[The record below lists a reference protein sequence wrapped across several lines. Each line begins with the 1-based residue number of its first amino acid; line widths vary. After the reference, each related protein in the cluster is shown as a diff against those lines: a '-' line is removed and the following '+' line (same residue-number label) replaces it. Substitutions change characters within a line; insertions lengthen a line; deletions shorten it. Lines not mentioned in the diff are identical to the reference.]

1 MGLRCVSQRQ
11 TGRSV
16 GDSETWVGV
25 CVIEVLE
32 PKWIACFE
40 EFFRLSGVSE
50 GDLIGVLAESQSR
63 PVLVD
68 LTEHALHRI
77 GARAVRVTVASP
89 ELQDPLPVRS
99 TGATYAYDGYPEIMQ
114 ALGTCSLVV
123 DCTVEG
129 LLHSKARQDL
139 LGAGGRVLMISN
151 EHPEVLER
159 CRVDPAVHARSLEA
173 LKLLD
178 AGSTMKV
185 TSKAGTNLTVDI
197 AGAPSRGGG
206 GILGPE
212 DKIAY
217 WPAGLCLCF
226 PLPNTTNGTV
236 VLDVGDVNLTF
247 KRYIESQVVLN
258 VENDRVTS
266 IEGLGLDAELMRTY
280 YEGWHDPNAYAVSHV
295 GWGLNPGARWD
306 ALTMYDKA
314 DINGTEMRAIAGS
327 FLFSTGANEFAER
340 FTSCHFD
347 LPMRNCDVVID
358 DTMVVEAGRLLE
370 MPVGGHG

>member
-1 MGLRCVSQRQ
+1 MWVWVCGVLPVDFVIRGVL
-11 TGRSV
+11 
-16 GDSETWVGV
+16 SETRS
-25 CVIEVLE
+25 VIEVLE

-40 EFFRLSGVSE
+40 EFLRLSGVAE

-63 PVLVD
+63 MVLVE

-77 GARAVRVTVASP
+77 GARGVRVTVASP

-99 TGATYAYDGYPEIMQ
+99 TGATYAYDEYPEIMA
-114 ALGTCSLVV
+114 ALGACSLVV

-159 CRVDPAVHARSLEA
+159 CRPDPVVHEQSLKA
-173 LKLLD
+173 LSLLD
-178 AGSTMKV
+178 AGSAMRV
-185 TSKAGTNLTVDI
+185 TSPAGTDLQIDI
-197 AGAPSRGGG
+197 TGAPSRGGG
-206 GILGPE
+206 GILGPN

-217 WPAGLCLCF
+217 WPAGLALCF
-226 PLPNTTNGTV
+226 PLANTTNGTV
-236 VLDVGDVNLTF
+236 ILDVGDINLTF
-247 KRYIESQVVLN
+247 KRYFESQVVLT
-258 VENDRVTS
+258 VEDDRVVS
-266 IEGLGLDAELMRTY
+266 IAGSGLDAQLMRDY
-280 YEGWHDPNAYAVSHV
+280 YQGWNDPNAYAVSHV

-306 ALTMYDKA
+306 SLTMYDKG

-347 LPMRNCDVVID
+347 LPMRNCDITVDGTQVVAGGQL
-358 DTMVVEAGRLLE
+358 VESALG
-370 MPVGGHG
+370 

>member
-1 MGLRCVSQRQ
+1 MH
-11 TGRSV
+11 
-16 GDSETWVGV
+16 EA
-25 CVIEVLE
+25 LE

-40 EFFRLSGVSE
+40 RFLRLSGVSE

-63 PVLVD
+63 AVLVE

-77 GARAVRVTVASP
+77 GARSVTLKVASP
-89 ELQDPLPVRS
+89 DLQEPLPVRS
-99 TGATYAYDGYPEIMQ
+99 TGATYAYDDHPEIMRS
-114 ALGTCSLVV
+114 LGVCSLIV

-129 LLHSKARQDL
+129 LLHSKARQEL

-159 CRVDPAVHARSLEA
+159 CQPDPEVHKRSLEA
-173 LKLLD
+173 LALLD
-178 AGSTMKV
+178 AGSELRV
-185 TSKAGTNLTVDI
+185 SSAAGTDLTVDI

-206 GILGPE
+206 GILGPD

-226 PLPNTTNGTV
+226 PLANTTNGTI
-236 VLDVGDVNLTF
+236 VLDVGDLNLTF
-247 KRYIESQVVLN
+247 KRYFDSRVTLT

-266 IEGLGLDAELMRTY
+266 IDGSGLDAQLMRDY
-280 YEGWHDPNAYAVSHV
+280 YAGWNDPNAYAVSHL

-306 ALTMYDKA
+306 ALTMYDKG

-327 FLFSTGANEFAER
+327 FLFSTGANEFADR

-347 LPMRNCDVVID
+347 LPMRNCDIWVD
-358 DTMVVEAGRLLE
+358 DTQVAKSGRLID
-370 MPVGGHG
+370 

>member
-1 MGLRCVSQRQ
+1 MH
-11 TGRSV
+11 
-16 GDSETWVGV
+16 EA
-25 CVIEVLE
+25 LE

-40 EFFRLSGVSE
+40 RFLRLSGVSE

-63 PVLVD
+63 AVLVE

-77 GARAVRVTVASP
+77 GARSVTLKVASP
-89 ELQDPLPVRS
+89 DLQEPLPVRS
-99 TGATYAYDGYPEIMQ
+99 TGATYAYDDHPEIMRS
-114 ALGTCSLVV
+114 LGVCSLIV

-129 LLHSKARQDL
+129 LLHSKARQEL

-159 CRVDPAVHARSLEA
+159 CQPDPEVHKRSLEA
-173 LKLLD
+173 LALLD
-178 AGSTMKV
+178 AGSELRV
-185 TSKAGTNLTVDI
+185 SSAAGTDLTVDI

-206 GILGPE
+206 GILGPD

-226 PLPNTTNGTV
+226 PLANTTNGTI
-236 VLDVGDVNLTF
+236 VLDVGDLNLTF
-247 KRYIESQVVLN
+247 KRYFDSRVTLT

-266 IEGLGLDAELMRTY
+266 IDGSGLDAQLMRDY
-280 YEGWHDPNAYAVSHV
+280 YAGWNDPNAYAVSHL

-306 ALTMYDKA
+306 ALTMYDKG

-327 FLFSTGANEFAER
+327 FLFSTGANEFADR

-347 LPMRNCDVVID
+347 LPMRNCDIWVD
-358 DTMVVEAGRLLE
+358 DTQVVKSGRLID
-370 MPVGGHG
+370 

>member
-1 MGLRCVSQRQ
+1 MK
-11 TGRSV
+11 
-16 GDSETWVGV
+16 
-25 CVIEVLE
+25 EVLE
-32 PKWIACFE
+32 PKWIDCFE
-40 EFFRLSGVSE
+40 EFLRLSNVGA

-63 PVLVD
+63 TVLVE

-77 GARAVRVTVASP
+77 GARAFRITVASP
-89 ELQDPLPVRS
+89 PLQDPLPVRS
-99 TGATYAYDGYPEIMQ
+99 TGATYAYDDVPEIMQ
-114 ALGTCSLVV
+114 ALGVCSLVV

-159 CRVDPAVHARSLEA
+159 CRPDPIVHERSLKA
-173 LKLLD
+173 LAMLD
-178 AGSTMKV
+178 AASTMRV
-185 TSKAGTNLTVDI
+185 TSPTGTDLTVDV

-206 GILGPE
+206 GILGPN

-226 PLPNTTNGTV
+226 PLDNTTNGRI

-247 KRYIESQVVLN
+247 KRYFESQVVLN
-258 VENDRVTS
+258 VEADRVVS
-266 IEGLGLDAELMRTY
+266 IEGNGLDASLMRTY
-280 YEGWHDPNAYAVSHV
+280 YEGWEDPNAYAVSHV

-306 ALTMYDKA
+306 ALTMYDKG
-314 DINGTEMRAIAGS
+314 DINGTELRAIAGS
-327 FLFSTGANEFAER
+327 FLFSTGANEFANR

-347 LPMRNCDVVID
+347 LPMRNCDVSID
-358 DTMVVEAGRLLE
+358 GTDVVKH
-370 MPVGGHG
+370 GHLVESVFDA

>member
-1 MGLRCVSQRQ
+1 M
-11 TGRSV
+11 
-16 GDSETWVGV
+16 
-25 CVIEVLE
+25 IEVLE

-40 EFFRLSGVSE
+40 EFLRLSGVGE

-63 PVLVD
+63 PVLVQ

-77 GARAVRVTVASP
+77 GARSVTLTVASP
-89 ELQDPLPVRS
+89 ELSDPLPVRS
-99 TGATYAYDGYPEIMQ
+99 TGATYSYDNYPEIMQ
-114 ALGTCSLVV
+114 ALGVCSLIV

-159 CRVDPAVHARSLEA
+159 CKPDRAVHEQSLLA
-173 LKLLD
+173 LKALD
-178 AGSTMKV
+178 AASTMRV
-185 TSKAGTNLTVDI
+185 TSPAGTDLTVDI
-197 AGAPSRGGG
+197 TGAPSRGGG
-206 GILGPE
+206 GILGPD

-226 PLPNTTNGTV
+226 PLANTTNGTV
-236 VLDVGDVNLTF
+236 VLDVGDINLTF
-247 KRYIESQVVLN
+247 KRYFESQVTLH
-258 VENDRVTS
+258 
-266 IEGLGLDAELMRTY
+266 IEGDMVVAIDGSGLDAKLMQSY
-280 YEGWHDPNAYAVSHV
+280 YDGWNDPLAYAVSHV

-306 ALTMYDKA
+306 SLTMYDRD

-340 FTSCHFD
+340 FTNCHFD
-347 LPMRNCDVVID
+347 LPMRNCTVELDGAPVVRNGQLVDVAQ
-358 DTMVVEAGRLLE
+358 E
-370 MPVGGHG
+370 